1 MDKPY
6 RNSLIFIIS
15 NAKPVTKIVILIFV
29 CVFALLMIIPTI
41 IAGLAFV
48 IIVSPF
54 KIKQWNDKV
63 NKL

>member
-6 RNSLIFIIS
+6 RNSLIFMIS
-15 NAKPVTKIVILIFV
+15 NAKPVTKIVILIF
-29 CVFALLMIIPTI
+29 FIIFLLIMIVPTL

-48 IIVSPF
+48 VIISPF